1 VIPDLL
7 KALYNFGV
15 KTLMVEG
22 GAAVI
27 GSFLEES
34 ARAKP
39 NTIIDTL
46 IITIAPTLVGDEG
59 VGYGQRFSTGQ
70 IPSLKHIRTEIMG
83 QDVVVVS
90 ALE

>member
-7 KALYNFGV
+7 KALYDFGV

-22 GAAVI
+22 GAAIV
-27 GSFLEES
+27 GSFLAES

-46 IITIAPTLVGDEG
+46 IITIAPTLVGNEG
-59 VGYGQRFSTGQ
+59 VGYGKRLSTDQVWSRSRSCKIEFSLQ
-70 IPSLKHIRTEIMG
+70 S
-83 QDVVVVS
+83 
-90 ALE
+90 